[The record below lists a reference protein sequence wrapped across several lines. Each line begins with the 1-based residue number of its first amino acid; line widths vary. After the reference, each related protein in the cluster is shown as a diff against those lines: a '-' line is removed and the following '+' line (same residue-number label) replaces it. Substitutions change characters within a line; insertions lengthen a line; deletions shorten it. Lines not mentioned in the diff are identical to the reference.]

1 MSDNQEIYPKDW
13 PLRRLEDIAFHITSG
28 GTPTSGNARFYSES
42 GQYLFAKTEDL
53 TASKTKYLEHCEL
66 KITESALRE
75 SSAKIYPV
83 GTILISMYGTI
94 GLTKIT
100 RCELAANQAL
110 CALMP
115 PFNCDPNYLYQHL
128 EFIRPDWLR
137 FSGQTTQA
145 NISGGIVRVREVP
158 LPAISEQKQI
168 AQILDTIDTA
178 IQQTQAIINKLKQL
192 KQGLLHDLLT
202 RGVDA
207 KGELRPCYEDAPHLY
222 KESPLGWIPK
232 EWEVTQVGNE
242 VSIEHGFAF
251 AGGLF
256 TNEPIGP
263 VLLVPGNF
271 HRDGELYFTPHNT
284 KYFTGKYPKETVL
297 SRGDLLVVMTDLSPM
312 TLILG
317 RTAILQEKHLVLHNQ
332 RIGKYI
338 FKSKKDWSTSF
349 FSSFMN
355 DDRVR
360 TRIIAEAT
368 GTTVRHTSP
377 ERIKDCYIAKPS
389 LDEQKKI
396 DSHLLAIHT
405 RLDLEK
411 NNLLKLIQQK
421 TALMDDL
428 LTGRI
433 RVTSLLQTEASSV

>member
-1 MSDNQEIYPKDW
+1 MSELTDWEKTTLGKHCVICTGKKDVNEGEKFGIYPFFTCSRNHIYSNKFSFDTEALLIAGNGEVGNVEYYKGKFEAYQRTYVLDKFDINIQYIYHLLKYSLKDT
-13 PLRRLEDIAFHITSG
+13 LSRSHAGSVIQFIKL
-28 GTPTSGNARFYSES
+28 
-42 GQYLFAKTEDL
+42 EDL
-53 TASKTKYLEHCEL
+53 TEFAFF
-66 KITESALRE
+66 
-75 SSAKIYPV
+75 YP
-83 GTILISMYGTI
+83 TN
-94 GLTKIT
+94 
-100 RCELAANQAL
+100 NQE
-110 CALMP
+110 MV
-115 PFNCDPNYLYQHL
+115 
-128 EFIRPDWLR
+128 R
-137 FSGQTTQA
+137 
-145 NISGGIVRVREVP
+145 IV
-158 LPAISEQKQI
+158 S
-168 AQILDTIDTA
+168 ILDTIDTA

-207 KGELRPCYEDAPHLY
+207 NGELRPCYDDAPHLY

>member
-1 MSDNQEIYPKDW
+1 ME
-13 PLRRLEDIAFHITSG
+13 R
-28 GTPTSGNARFYSES
+28 
-42 GQYLFAKTEDL
+42 
-53 TASKTKYLEHCEL
+53 
-66 KITESALRE
+66 
-75 SSAKIYPV
+75 
-83 GTILISMYGTI
+83 
-94 GLTKIT
+94 
-100 RCELAANQAL
+100 
-110 CALMP
+110 
-115 PFNCDPNYLYQHL
+115 
-128 EFIRPDWLR
+128 
-137 FSGQTTQA
+137 
-145 NISGGIVRVREVP
+145 
-158 LPAISEQKQI
+158 
-168 AQILDTIDTA
+168 
-178 IQQTQAIINKLKQL
+178 
-192 KQGLLHDLLT
+192 
-202 RGVDA
+202 
-207 KGELRPCYEDAPHLY
+207 
-222 KESPLGWIPK
+222 WIPK
-232 EWEVTQVGNE
+232 DWEVTQVGNE

>member
-202 RGVDA
+202 RGVGA
-207 KGELRPCYEDAPHLY
+207 NGELRPCYEDAPHLY

-232 EWEVTQVGNE
+232 EWEVVTLEE
-242 VSIEHGFAF
+242 VADVARGKFTHRPRNDPAFYGGSFPFIQTGDVTAVKGGFVSQYSQTLSVR
-251 AGGLF
+251 G
-256 TNEPIGP
+256 I
-263 VLLVPGNF
+263 LVSQEFPAQTIAITIAANIA
-271 HRDGELYFTPHNT
+271 D
-284 KYFTGKYPKETVL
+284 
-297 SRGDLLVVMTDLSPM
+297 
-312 TLILG
+312 
-317 RTAILQEKHLVLHNQ
+317 TAILAFPMYFPDSVVGAIVKTTANV
-332 RIGKYI
+332 RYI
-338 FKSKKDWSTSF
+338 ELCIRRSK
-349 FSSFMN
+349 
-355 DDRVR
+355 R
-360 TRIIAEAT
+360 
-368 GTTVRHTSP
+368 
-377 ERIKDCYIAKPS
+377 S
-389 LDEQKKI
+389 LDAKAPQSAQKNINLQDLRPLRVPLPLKSEQDEI
-396 DSHLLAIHT
+396 ANRYDV
-405 RLDLEK
+405 LEK
-411 NNLLKLIQQK
+411 RISDEEAILFKLMK
-421 TALMDDL
+421 EKSGLMDDL
-428 LTGRI
+428 LTGRV
-433 RVTSLLQTEASSV
+433 RVSSLLQPEASSA

>member
-1 MSDNQEIYPKDW
+1 MA
-13 PLRRLEDIAFHITSG
+13 EDIGSYPFFCSSPVVKKINHWLHD
-28 GTPTSGNARFYSES
+28 GN
-42 GQYLFAKTEDL
+42 
-53 TASKTKYLEHCEL
+53 
-66 KITESALRE
+66 
-75 SSAKIYPV
+75 
-83 GTILISMYGTI
+83 TILMGTGGVATVHYGQ
-94 GLTKIT
+94 
-100 RCELAANQAL
+100 N
-110 CALMP
+110 
-115 PFNCDPNYLYQHL
+115 
-128 EFIRPDWLR
+128 R
-137 FSGQTTQA
+137 FAYSTDTWA
-145 NISGGIVRVREVP
+145 FTVADSATNISFLFRQFEHK
-158 LPAISEQKQI
+158 LKQI
-168 AQILDTIDTA
+168 EYFGFEGSGLKHLQKEYIRKLELLTPPLNEQNVVVKVLDTIDTA

>member
-1 MSDNQEIYPKDW
+1 MSEWTCKSVGLRIIELPKSVF
-13 PLRRLEDIAFHITSG
+13 PAGMAEDIGSYPFFCSSPVVKKINHWLHD
-28 GTPTSGNARFYSES
+28 GN
-42 GQYLFAKTEDL
+42 
-53 TASKTKYLEHCEL
+53 
-66 KITESALRE
+66 
-75 SSAKIYPV
+75 
-83 GTILISMYGTI
+83 TILMGTGGVATVHYGQ
-94 GLTKIT
+94 
-100 RCELAANQAL
+100 N
-110 CALMP
+110 
-115 PFNCDPNYLYQHL
+115 
-128 EFIRPDWLR
+128 R
-137 FSGQTTQA
+137 FAYSTDTWA
-145 NISGGIVRVREVP
+145 FTVADSATNISFLFRQFEHK
-158 LPAISEQKQI
+158 LKQI
-168 AQILDTIDTA
+168 EYFGFEGSGLKHLQKEYIRKLELLTPPLNEQNVVVKVLDTIDTA

-433 RVTSLLQTEASSV
+433 RVTSLLQPEASSA

>member
-1 MSDNQEIYPKDW
+1 MSEWTCKSVGLRIIELPKSVF
-13 PLRRLEDIAFHITSG
+13 PAGMAEDIGSYPFFCSSPVVKKINHWLHD
-28 GTPTSGNARFYSES
+28 GN
-42 GQYLFAKTEDL
+42 
-53 TASKTKYLEHCEL
+53 
-66 KITESALRE
+66 
-75 SSAKIYPV
+75 
-83 GTILISMYGTI
+83 TILMGTGGVATVHYGQ
-94 GLTKIT
+94 
-100 RCELAANQAL
+100 N
-110 CALMP
+110 
-115 PFNCDPNYLYQHL
+115 
-128 EFIRPDWLR
+128 R
-137 FSGQTTQA
+137 FAYSTDTWA
-145 NISGGIVRVREVP
+145 FTVADSATNISFLFRQFEHK
-158 LPAISEQKQI
+158 LKQI
-168 AQILDTIDTA
+168 EYFGFEGSGLKHLQKEYIRKLELLTPPLNEQNVVVKVLDTIDTA

-202 RGVDA
+202 RGVGA
-207 KGELRPCYEDAPHLY
+207 NGELRPCYEDAPHLY

-433 RVTSLLQTEASSV
+433 RVTSLLQPEASSA

>member
-1 MSDNQEIYPKDW
+1 MSELKKLGDFATIGSGYAFSSDAFSEDGIPIIRMSDLCNGFVDIKHAARVSQTKGLDGFKLNQGDFLIGMSGSLDAYGVVGADVTIAYLNQRVGRLSIKDPKK
-13 PLRRLEDIAFHITSG
+13 AHYGF
-28 GTPTSGNARFYSES
+28 
-42 GQYLFAKTEDL
+42 FAKVLSSD
-53 TASKTKYLEHCEL
+53 AYRKYVY
-66 KITESALRE
+66 RE
-75 SSAKIYPV
+75 
-83 GTILISMYGTI
+83 GI
-94 GLTKIT
+94 G
-100 RCELAANQAL
+100 AAQL
-110 CALMP
+110 
-115 PFNCDPNYLYQHL
+115 
-128 EFIRPDWLR
+128 
-137 FSGQTTQA
+137 
-145 NISGGIVRVREVP
+145 NIS
-158 LPAISEQKQI
+158 SKQI
-168 AQILDTIDTA
+168 ECFEMYVPEYDIQEKIFQILDTIDTA

-207 KGELRPCYEDAPHLY
+207 KGELRPCYDDAPHLY